1 MLIKSKATIIPPKKQ
16 SKTKNKFIKQTHLPI
31 FDYKTDL
38 LKVFEDNQIIIVVGE
53 TGSGKTTQ
61 MP

>member
-1 MLIKSKATIIPPKKQ
+1 MLIKSKAKIIPPKKQ
-16 SKTKNKFIKQTHLPI
+16 SKPKNEFKRQTNLPI

-53 TGSGKTTQ
+53 TGSGKTT
-61 MP
+61 